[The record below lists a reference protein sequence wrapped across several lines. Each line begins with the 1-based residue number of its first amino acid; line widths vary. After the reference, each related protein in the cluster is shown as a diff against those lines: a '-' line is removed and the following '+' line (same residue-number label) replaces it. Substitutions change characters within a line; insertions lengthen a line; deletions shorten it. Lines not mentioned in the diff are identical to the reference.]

1 MSDIEAMRESI
12 HDLYSLVAQE
22 RLRNDANSQEPSAK
36 LGIFVDPFFDDDM
49 RDQGMEQTA
58 AIVDGELT
66 LPIAADIAET
76 GRESDA
82 FILSYELEPVRE
94 QLLRTTD
101 MKINPYQAFEPV
113 PAKVT
118 LNLAVDRWTEVNTSW
133 SSPITRRFSQ
143 FTSPRT
149 RTSIVGSGN
158 RSVVQSRTTSNV
170 LLRVQRIEGFD
181 PGEELETLLFDGI
194 KIKPLE
200 A

>member
-1 MSDIEAMRESI
+1 M
-12 HDLYSLVAQE
+12 L
-22 RLRNDANSQEPSAK
+22 
-36 LGIFVDPFFDDDM
+36 
-49 RDQGMEQTA
+49 
-58 AIVDGELT
+58 
-66 LPIAADIAET
+66 
-76 GRESDA
+76 
-82 FILSYELEPVRE
+82 E

-101 MKINPYQAFEPV
+101 MKDNPYQAFEPV

-143 FTSPRT
+143 FTSPLT

-170 LLRVQRIEGFD
+170 LLRVQRSESSELLSSTSVNAEFMRQITQRFEIEGFD

-194 KIKPLE
+194 EIEPLE

>member
-1 MSDIEAMRESI
+1 M
-12 HDLYSLVAQE
+12 L
-22 RLRNDANSQEPSAK
+22 
-36 LGIFVDPFFDDDM
+36 
-49 RDQGMEQTA
+49 
-58 AIVDGELT
+58 
-66 LPIAADIAET
+66 
-76 GRESDA
+76 
-82 FILSYELEPVRE
+82 E

-101 MKINPYQAFEPV
+101 MKVNPYQAFEPV

-143 FTSPRT
+143 FTSPLT

-170 LLRVQRIEGFD
+170 LLRVQRSESSELLSSTSVNAEFMRQITQRFDIEGFD

-194 KIKPLE
+194 EIEPLE